1 MREFTVNDYM
11 IKYPPSVKR
20 STPIGKVIGLLE
32 ASHISGIPVVDDFGS
47 VIGFV
52 SEKDCIHKL
61 LHDSY
66 HCDTTAM
73 AEDVMNKSPE
83 TVRPGDTIYD
93 VAAQMDKLNR
103 KAYPVVEDEQLVGL
117 LTRTAVL
124 RALNDYMQVCSL
136 PHP

>member
-32 ASHISGIPVVDDFGS
+32 ASHISGIPVVDELGT
-47 VIGFV
+47 VVGFV

-61 LHDSY
+61 LQDSY
-66 HCDTTAM
+66 HCDASTLAEAVMTTTP
-73 AEDVMNKSPE
+73 DCL
-83 TVRPGDTIYD
+83 RPNDTIYD
-93 VAAQMDKLNR
+93 VAEKMDKLNR
-103 KAYPVVEDEQLVGL
+103 KAYPVIDDGQLVGI

-124 RALNDYMQVCSL
+124 RALNEYMQVCSR
-136 PHP
+136 PHA